1 MCVCVCVCDAAR
13 DNLKQVCYKCREK
26 CLRLRVQLLSI
37 RLREG
42 LAQRIDITAAA
53 VKETVG
59 WREGGRREG
68 VRSLGYE

>member
-1 MCVCVCVCDAAR
+1 MCVCVCVCDAASV
-13 DNLKQVCYKCREK
+13 NLKQVCYKCREK

-59 WREGGRREG
+59 GMEGGREGGRRE
-68 VRSLGYE
+68 RD